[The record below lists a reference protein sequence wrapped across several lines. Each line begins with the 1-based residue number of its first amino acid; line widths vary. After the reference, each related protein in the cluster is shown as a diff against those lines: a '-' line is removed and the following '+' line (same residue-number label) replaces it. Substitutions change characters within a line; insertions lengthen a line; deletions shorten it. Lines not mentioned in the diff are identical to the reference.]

1 MLSIN
6 FLFLSLFLSF
16 YFFFQSETQNSFE
29 KDFNSIVLKSLE
41 LKNGFQ
47 DNVNKNE
54 DENEIEIEKSDAI
67 QENVDLKRQIVI
79 FEQQLEEKNQTI
91 RLLQQQMVRN
101 LM

>member
-54 DENEIEIEKSDAI
+54 DENEIENEKSDAI

>member
-6 FLFLSLFLSF
+6 FLFLSFFLSF

-54 DENEIEIEKSDAI
+54 DENEIENEKSDAI